1 MEKKFE
7 VLPPT
12 MPNYVR
18 FKKEAGLRQDGFK
31 VDEGFDIANFTKEE
45 AEEYAGLMFR
55 TFIEHWKQRCIN
67 KGGNTNGC

>member
-12 MPNYVR
+12 MPNFVR

-31 VDEGFDIANFTKEE
+31 VDEGFDIANFTEKE
-45 AEEYAGLMFR
+45 ADEYAELIR
-55 TFIEHWKQRCIN
+55 KTFLIHWVNRKSA
-67 KGGNTNGC
+67 KGIS

>member
-7 VLPPT
+7 VLPPM
-12 MPNYVR
+12 MPNFVR

-45 AEEYAGLMFR
+45 AEEFAQLMKT
-55 TFIEHWKQRCIN
+55 TFMLHWAHRNSK
-67 KGGNTNGC
+67 KG